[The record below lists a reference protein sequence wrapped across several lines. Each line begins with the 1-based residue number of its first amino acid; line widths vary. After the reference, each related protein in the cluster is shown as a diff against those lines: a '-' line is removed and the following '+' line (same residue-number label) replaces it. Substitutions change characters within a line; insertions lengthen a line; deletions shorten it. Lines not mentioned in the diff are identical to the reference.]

1 MKKHLLNSLVFI
13 SSFACT
19 AEEEKA
25 QATIDVS
32 NFADEFNYADIAF
45 PEHFYADSTSGR
57 HIESVMETDNTPEH
71 NPITDAGANL
81 GRYLFYDV
89 NLSANQTISCA
100 SCHQQETGFSDPR
113 VLSLGFDGGETGRHS
128 MALTNARFY
137 QPGMYF
143 WDQRAATLEE
153 QVLMPFQDSVEM
165 GMTLETLVQA
175 VEEQEHYAFM
185 FETVFGDPEITAER
199 ISFALA
205 QFVRSIVS
213 FGSKYDQGRAQV
225 NDSWADFPNYTEEEN
240 LGKEIFMQTPNTQNG
255 VGCAVCHEGEAM
267 IGWAANNNG
276 LEAVPVTDVGY
287 GGVTGLNSD
296 MALFKFPSLRNIAV
310 RGTFMHD
317 GRFSSLREVVDHYMD
332 TVERH
337 PHLGVPLSVHN
348 FDLTE
353 AEREA
358 LVAFLETLT
367 DEDMLTDPKYA
378 DPYLAVEAE

>member
-1 MKKHLLNSLVFI
+1 MRSLTPIILLSL
-13 SSFACT
+13 FACT
-19 AEEEKA
+19 QNDKV
-25 QATIDVS
+25 TIDVS
-32 NFADEFNYADIAF
+32 NFADEFNYANMEF
-45 PEHFYADSTSGR
+45 PDHFYADSTSGR
-57 HIESVMETDNTPEH
+57 HIESVMEADNTPAH

-89 NLSANQTISCA
+89 NLSANQTIACA
-100 SCHQQETGFSDPR
+100 SCHQQESGFSDPR
-113 VLSLGFDGGETGRHS
+113 VRSLGFEGGETGRHS

-153 QVLMPFQDSVEM
+153 QVLMPLQDSVEM

-175 VEEQEHYAFM
+175 VEAQEHYAFM
-185 FETVFGDPEITAER
+185 FETVFGDPAITPER
-199 ISFALA
+199 ISLALA

-213 FGSKYDQGRAQV
+213 FGSKYDEGRAQV

-255 VGCAVCHEGEAM
+255 VGCSVCHEGEAM

-276 LEAVPVTDVGY
+276 LDAAPVTDRGY
-287 GGVTGLNSD
+287 GDVTGDNSD
-296 MALFKFPSLRNIAV
+296 NATFKFPSLRNIAV

-317 GRFSSLREVVDHYMD
+317 GRFDSLRAVVDHYMD
-332 TVERH
+332 TVEHH
-337 PHLGVPLSVHN
+337 PNLGVPLSVHD

-353 AEREA
+353 SERNA

-367 DEDMLTDPKYA
+367 DNSMLTDPKYA
-378 DPYLAVEAE
+378 SPYATVETE